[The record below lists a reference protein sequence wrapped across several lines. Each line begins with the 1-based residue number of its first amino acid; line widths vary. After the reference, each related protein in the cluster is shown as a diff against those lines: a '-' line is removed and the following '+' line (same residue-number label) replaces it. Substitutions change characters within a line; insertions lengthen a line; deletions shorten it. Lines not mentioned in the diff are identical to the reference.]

1 MLDLLGRIRP
11 QVLLGM
17 LIVGVLGWVNPEVT
31 EMAVVGIAATMNL
44 LVKPNE

>member
-1 MLDLLGRIRP
+1 MLELLGRIKP

-17 LIVGVLGWVNPEVT
+17 LIIGALGWANPQIT
-31 EMAVVGIAATMNL
+31 EIAVVGIVGTMHL